1 MLPIN
6 KNKDG
11 DFTEAR
17 ELFEE
22 MVAWLSSQSAC
33 GLEHSEL
40 ENHLFVNGNELLR
53 RLLQSYLDKRKL
65 DEIESECIGSDGLK
79 RTHKRHQSRKLKTRF
94 GTVIVNRIGY
104 GGRGINSLN
113 PLDAEL
119 NLPPEQYSH
128 GLSELVAT
136 SVAFNGYNKTVEII
150 NKTTAA
156 KVAKRQVEEL
166 ALHSSRDFDEF
177 YQAKQARSN
186 QEEKIG
192 DILVISVDGKGV
204 VMRQDDLRLDTK
216 KRAAGQKKLKKRL
229 TKGEKRNSKRMAT
242 VAAVY
247 TIEPILRTAKQIVN
261 PPKLAK
267 IKRPR
272 PEGKRVWASLTK
284 KVEQVISQ
292 AFDEALSR
300 DPERQKTLVA
310 LVDGNKTQLRLLN
323 QLANKHK
330 IQIAIVLDLIHVI
343 EYLWKAAF
351 VFHSPSSKEAEDW
364 VSDHLLCIL
373 EGKSSYVASEMLRN
387 ATLLELQPAQ
397 RSAVDKCANYLINNR
412 DYLQYDLY
420 LAKGF
425 PVATGVIE
433 GACRHLIKDRMDIT
447 GARWSLQG
455 AEAVLRLRSLQI
467 SGDWNDY
474 WRFHLQ
480 KEHYRNHQALYCFGI
495 PLLKSVIQA
504 SCCTNTSYRAM
515 VF

>member
-1 MLPIN
+1 MLPTN
-6 KNKDG
+6 QNKDG

-22 MVAWLSSQSAC
+22 MVTWLSSESSC

-40 ENHLFVNGNELLR
+40 ENNLFVNGNELLR
-53 RLLQSYLDKRKL
+53 RLLQGYLDKRKS
-65 DEIESECIGSDGLK
+65 DEIESDCIGSDGVK
-79 RTHKRHQSRKLKTRF
+79 RTHKRHQSRKLKTIF
-94 GTVIVNRIGY
+94 GIVIVNRLGY
-104 GGRGINSLN
+104 GGRGIHSLN
-113 PLDAEL
+113 PLDGEL

-128 GLSELVAT
+128 GLSERVAT
-136 SVAFNGYNKTVEII
+136 SVAFNGYNQTVDII

-166 ALHSSRDFDEF
+166 ALSSSRDFEEF
-177 YQAKQARSN
+177 YQAQQA
-186 QEEKIG
+186 QYQLGEKTG

-204 VMRQDDLRLDTK
+204 VMRQEDLRPDTK
-216 KRAAGQKKLKKRL
+216 KRAAGQKKLQKRL
-229 TKGEKRNSKRMAT
+229 TKGEKRNSKPMAT

-247 TIEPILRTAKQIVN
+247 TIEPIVRTATQIVN

-272 PEGKRVWASLTK
+272 PEGKRVWASLAK
-284 KVEQVISQ
+284 EAEQVINET
-292 AFDEALSR
+292 FDEALSR
-300 DPERQKTLVA
+300 DRERQKKLVA
-310 LVDGNKTQLRLLN
+310 LVDGNKTQLRRLD
-323 QLANKHK
+323 QLAKKHK
-330 IQIAIVLDLIHVI
+330 IQLTIVLDLIHVI

-351 VFHSPSSKEAEDW
+351 VFHAPSSKEAEDW
-364 VSDHLLCIL
+364 VSDRLLRIL
-373 EGKSSYVASEMLRN
+373 EGKSSYVASGMRRC
-387 ATLLELQPAQ
+387 ATRLQLKPEQ
-397 RSAVDKCANYLINNR
+397 RSAVDKCANYLLNNR
-412 DYLQYDLY
+412 DYLRYDLY
-420 LAKGF
+420 LAEGF

-455 AEAVLRLRSLQI
+455 AEAVLRLRSLHV

-480 KEHYRNHQALYCFGI
+480 KEHHRNHQAKYFSGI

-504 SCCTNTSYRAM
+504 SICTNTSYKAM